1 MNDSTP
7 SVATAPA
14 YTMFF
19 DQSAHLDWDWIRTFA
34 QNFWYYDNGSGVND
48 IIAAG
53 IAKIQAGGG
62 NGGSYYYTVCEMGFF
77 RRFIE
82 VNPDQIAAIQKLGDN
97 FQVIS
102 GGVTSPDCLVCSGEG
117 FIRNYLVGQSW
128 LWRTLQMEAKPQCW
142 LPDDFGQ
149 GPELPVLL
157 AALGFVGMAFSRL
170 PGTGNNW
177 KNSTL
182 QEQLVADGLDFVWQA
197 SDGSSVIAH
206 WLIGGYNFGNALY
219 DPKTGQTNP
228 EAINDFIAAYY
239 SYPASPPPPPPPPPA
254 YTGAATP
261 FMYIPIDD
269 DFSMPIEGLADDIT
283 GWNNGTYSVGAAA
296 SNVTVVQG
304 TFDQFINAVI
314 TQSGALKNFAYNGTP
329 YWTGYYAS
337 RPELKTLHYE
347 TVRALTA
354 AEVIGL
360 LTQPGNSNL
369 NSMLPTDFWQRID
382 QAWDDFAPSTHH
394 DYVCGTAPDP
404 VYAGDQLPLLRGAAA
419 AAQSLR
425 GIALIALAGMA
436 CGQDPKNG
444 VILANPLGFLRPG
457 VAAIDA
463 IAPFGSAVSW
473 ADGSSSPTQASAD
486 GGMLVYASVPS
497 FGYLT
502 GNANSGSATPPDT
515 ASLTP
520 ATSGAKSYTISNEY
534 LSATISANADWGIE
548 KLLDAKNNNAEVLSG
563 TGNAIVFYGDN
574 GDIYQFGN
582 ENGSSMSPVGATVT
596 TDGAWLGA
604 MVMESGPL
612 RSWLRT
618 AVLIDVNGT
627 STRFT
632 RDYMLCA
639 GEPFL
644 RMTTTGAAPAYTS
657 VMAAFPLAEP
667 VGAITHGTGYHW
679 TSVQPLSWAWSAPVF
694 QPTHDF
700 LLPQNGATTL
710 AAVYHAGMPAWA
722 IDANGTLIGCL
733 LRNTPGDYWHGA
745 SGSDPAPHTQHYALR
760 VPTGLGP
767 PATGQ
772 PLQEALGFHTP
783 LLAARMPEGKQYGG
797 MLSAGEASLAA
808 LPAGSPA
815 VLTVAKPGSYV
826 PTSLVLRLYQ
836 PTNTAQTYAVTLP
849 STPSAAEMVTATE
862 TTWSGG
868 GSAAPA
874 SGGITVNMT
883 GAVATVAVAG
893 MGRNS

>member
-1 MNDSTP
+1 MTGPTKSATP
-7 SVATAPA
+7 PY

-34 QNFWYYDNGSGVND
+34 QNFWYYDTGLGVND
-48 IIAAG
+48 IIAKG
-53 IAKIQAGGG
+53 IENAQKGGG
-62 NGGSYYYTVCEMGFF
+62 AGGSYYYTVCEMGFF

-82 VNPDQIAAIQKLGDN
+82 VNPGQIAAIKKLGDN

-102 GGVTSPDCLVCSGEG
+102 GGVTSPDNLVCSAEG
-117 FIRNYLVGQSW
+117 FIRNYLVGQTW
-128 LWRTLQMEAKPQCW
+128 LWKTLEMEPKPQCW

-149 GPELPVLL
+149 GPELPALL

-170 PGTGNNW
+170 PGMQNYPNT
-177 KNSTL
+177 TL
-182 QEQLVADGLDFVWQA
+182 QDQLVANGLDFIWQA

-206 WLIGGYNFGNALY
+206 WLIGGYNFGNQIQTK
-219 DPKTGQTNP
+219 PK
-228 EAINDFIAAYY
+228 AINDFISAYY
-239 SYPASPPPPPPPPPA
+239 SSPASLPPPPPPA
-254 YTGAATP
+254 PSYTGAATP

-269 DFSMPIEGLADDIT
+269 DFSMPIDGLKDAID
-283 GWNNGTYSVGAAA
+283 GWNNNNSKYGVGVTA

-304 TFDQFINAVI
+304 TFDHFIAAVKPKP
-314 TQSGALKNFAYNGTP
+314 GLKNFAYNGTP

-337 RPELKTLHYE
+337 RPELKTLHYA

-360 LTQPGNSNL
+360 LTQPGNGSL
-369 NSMLPTDFWQRID
+369 NSMLPTGFWQRID

-404 VYAGDQLPLLRGAAA
+404 VYANDQLPLLRGVAATA
-419 AAQSLR
+419 ESLR
-425 GIALIALAGMA
+425 GIALDALAGMA

-444 VILANPLGFLRPG
+444 VIVANPLGFKRSG
-457 VAAIDA
+457 VAAIEA
-463 IAPFGSAVSW
+463 IAPFPHENDVVTW
-473 ADGSSSPTQASAD
+473 ADGSSTPAQTSAE

-497 FGYLT
+497 FGYIT
-502 GNANSGSATPPDT
+502 GKADGGSAPPPDT

-520 ATSGAKSYTISNEY
+520 SASGAASYTIGNEY
-534 LSATISANADWGIE
+534 LSAIISATAGWGIE
-548 KLLDAKNNNAEVLSG
+548 NLLDVKNGNAPVLSG
-563 TGNAIVFYGDN
+563 TGNSLVFYSDG

-582 ENGSSMSPVGATVT
+582 ERQFYDMPVIGGVNVT

-604 MVMESGPL
+604 MVMETGPL

-618 AVLIDVNGT
+618 AVLADVNGT
-627 STRFT
+627 QVRFT

-644 RMTTTGAAPAYTS
+644 RMTTTGAAPASTS
-657 VMAAFPLAEP
+657 VMAAFPLASS
-667 VGAITHGTGYHW
+667 VTAITHGTGYHW
-679 TSVQPLSWAWSAPVF
+679 TEVQPLGGLWSAPVF
-694 QPTHDF
+694 RPTQDF
-700 LLPQNGATTL
+700 VLPQNGNTTL
-710 AAVYHAGMPAWA
+710 AAVYHGGMPAWA
-722 IDANGTLIGCL
+722 IDADGTLIGCL

-783 LLAARMPEGKQYGG
+783 LLAARMPDGDQYGG
-797 MLSAGEASLAA
+797 MLTAGEASLAA

-836 PTNTAQTYAVTLP
+836 PTNTAQTLAVTLP
-849 STPSAAEMVTATE
+849 ATPSAAELVTATE
-862 TTWSGG
+862 NTWSGG

-874 SGGITVNMT
+874 SSGITVTMA
-883 GAVATVAVAG
+883 GALATVSIAG
-893 MGRNS
+893 MGLGP